1 MYTIDQEQPL
11 NYRDGAR
18 IQPCDGTHREEVHEP
33 ATGRVIGKCLFSGEE
48 EVDRAVQNAHAAF
61 KMWSQKSGLER
72 GRTLLQAARIIQVST
87 SNCPEDPLRTPEGN
101 RWGCVSGSVP
111 GTTLSRLPAG
121 NQPRP
126 WLVVKNGLRLLR
138 GNAMVFKPS
147 PCTPIS
153 AVMLSEIYSQAGVPR
168 GLFNVVQ
175 GGAATGQ
182 FLCQNPSVAKVSFT
196 GSVSTGMKIMAMAS
210 HGVKPVTL
218 ELGGKSPLI
227 IFSDCILENAVKGA
241 LMANFL
247 TQGEVCSNGTRVF
260 VQRDILHA
268 FTEEVVIQTQKIKIG
283 DPLLHDTR
291 MGALINQ
298 PHLKKVLSFVTQAKE
313 QGAEVLCG
321 GEAYVPDDPKLSSG
335 FYMSPCVLGNCGD
348 NMTCVKEEIFGP
360 VMSILP
366 FDTEEEALGRA
377 NSTCFGLAGGVFT
390 RDLQRA
396 HRVVAGLQA
405 GTCFI
410 NNYNVIPV
418 ELPFGGY
425 KMSGFGRENG
435 TAAIA
440 YYSQLKT
447 VYVEMG
453 NVESVF

>member
-1 MYTIDQEQPL
+1 MKEMLLPSGLLFRVPGFSRLFRCASTSPATGTFQLQQPL

-18 IQPCDGTHREEVHEP
+18 AQPCDGTHREEVHEP

-61 KMWSQKSGLER
+61 KIWSQKSGLER
-72 GRTLLQAARIIQVST
+72 GRTLLQAARIIQEQREEIATMETINNGKSIFEALVDVDISWQ
-87 SNCPEDPLRTPEGN
+87 CLQYYAGLA
-101 RWGCVSGSVP
+101 GS
-111 GTTLSRLPAG
+111 LA
-121 NQPRP
+121 
-126 WLVVKNGLRLLR
+126 

-283 DPLLHDTR
+283 DPLLRDTR

-313 QGAEVLCG
+313 QVR
-321 GEAYVPDDPKLSSG
+321 
-335 FYMSPCVLGNCGD
+335 
-348 NMTCVKEEIFGP
+348 
-360 VMSILP
+360 
-366 FDTEEEALGRA
+366 AL
-377 NSTCFGLAGGVFT
+377 T
-390 RDLQRA
+390 D
-396 HRVVAGLQA
+396 
-405 GTCFI
+405 
-410 NNYNVIPV
+410 
-418 ELPFGGY
+418 
-425 KMSGFGRENG
+425 
-435 TAAIA
+435 
-440 YYSQLKT
+440 
-447 VYVEMG
+447 
-453 NVESVF
+453 

>member
-1 MYTIDQEQPL
+1 MLAWTVIDSWVL
-11 NYRDGAR
+11 R
-18 IQPCDGTHREEVHEP
+18 IMLCLVIL
-33 ATGRVIGKCLFSGEE
+33 TG
-48 EVDRAVQNAHAAF
+48 
-61 KMWSQKSGLER
+61 
-72 GRTLLQAARIIQVST
+72 LLVAGDSY
-87 SNCPEDPLRTPEGN
+87 GN
-101 RWGCVSGSVP
+101 EM
-111 GTTLSRLPAG
+111 
-121 NQPRP
+121 N
-126 WLVVKNGLRLLR
+126 
-138 GNAMVFKPS
+138 MVPS
-147 PCTPIS
+147 PLAS
-153 AVMLSEIYSQAGVPR
+153 
-168 GLFNVVQ
+168 
-175 GGAATGQ
+175 
-182 FLCQNPSVAKVSFT
+182 SVF
-196 GSVSTGMKIMAMAS
+196 
-210 HGVKPVTL
+210 H
-218 ELGGKSPLI
+218 
-227 IFSDCILENAVKGA
+227 F
-241 LMANFL
+241 
-247 TQGEVCSNGTRVF
+247 
-260 VQRDILHA
+260 
-268 FTEEVVIQTQKIKIG
+268 
-283 DPLLHDTR
+283 
-291 MGALINQ
+291 
-298 PHLKKVLSFVTQAKE
+298 

-321 GEAYVPDDPKLSSG
+321 GEAYVPDDPKLSNG

-453 NVESVF
+453 NVESEPGKVHSAATGGDEAPGPPLPVGPLGAGRLCLPA